1 MNTLEC
7 AAAGALALWPLHAAL
22 AQDATADEVPVRSL
36 GVVVVNGSQP
46 TSLPTQIP
54 TTIESVTAKQIERS
68 INATDSEDAL
78 KYLPS
83 LLVRKRYIGDY
94 NHAVLSTRASGT
106 GNSARS
112 IVYADGVML
121 SNLLGNGAAFTPRWG
136 LVTPEAIERVD
147 VLYGPFSAAY
157 AGNSVG
163 AVVDYV
169 TRMPKAFEAHAKVG
183 VFTQPFDLYG
193 THDTYSGWQASAS
206 LGDRAGAWS
215 WWLNLNRLDSEGQPQ
230 TFATRT
236 VAAGVAGTDG
246 TPVTGAVAGL
256 NNRHQPWYLLGH
268 ATQYHTVQDHLKAKL
283 AYDIAPEVRAT
294 YTLGYWH
301 NDSDGRS
308 ETYLRDAAGL
318 PVYAG
323 AINIGGV
330 AYTGTGA
337 TGATGALGASDFPL
351 TNDGIEHVMQALSV
365 KSRSKGQFDWEVAAS
380 LYDYRKDLQRRSTT
394 VQPGSRDGGAGTIT
408 DQSGTG
414 WNTLA
419 LKGIWRPAVEHAV
432 DFGVQQDRFELRSK
446 VNATTDWIDGSPVG
460 DPTSVF
466 RGNTRLRSLYAQ
478 DAWAF
483 APGWKTVL
491 GARLERWDAWGG
503 RTVAA
508 TGSFDHADR
517 AETDVSPK
525 AALAYELSE
534 TWVLKGS
541 LGRAV
546 RYPTVSELYQGGI
559 NASGQIVNNDPN
571 LEPEKSW
578 TSELSA
584 EWTAGAQRLRA
595 TLFHEDTRDALFS
608 QTNTTVTPNVTNI
621 QNVARVRTQG
631 IELAFQGEDVAW
643 RGFDLSASVT
653 YADSRTVENA
663 NFQASVGKLQPR
675 VPLWRATLLATW
687 SPIEELSLSFGARY
701 GSKQYGSLDNADV
714 NGHAYQGFS
723 PYFTT
728 DLRVLWRFDRQ
739 WSAAFG
745 IDNLNND
752 RYWNFHPYPQRTY
765 SAELKFDL

>member
-1 MNTLEC
+1 VNRFER
-7 AAAGALALWPLHAAL
+7 AATGALVLLPLQAAL
-22 AQDATADEVPVRSL
+22 AQDDTPVRSL

-54 TTIESVTAKQIERS
+54 TTFESITGREIAEK
-68 INATDSEDAL
+68 INATDAEDAL
-78 KYLPS
+78 KYMPS

-112 IVYADGVML
+112 MVFADGVLL
-121 SNLLGNGAAFTPRWG
+121 SNLLGNGASFTPRWG
-136 LVTPEAIERVD
+136 LVTPEEIERVD

-183 VFTQPFDLYG
+183 VFTQPFELYG
-193 THDTYSGWQASAS
+193 VDDTYSGWQASAS

-236 VAAGVAGTDG
+236 VAQGTAGSTA
-246 TPVTGAVAGL
+246 TPVSGAVPGL
-256 NNRHQPWYLLGH
+256 NGREQPWYLLGSG
-268 ATQYHTVQDHLKAKL
+268 TQYHTVQDHLKAKL
-283 AYDIAPEVRAT
+283 AYDLAPDMRAS

-308 ETYLRDAAGL
+308 QSWLRDGAGT

-323 AINIGGV
+323 PINIGGLD
-330 AYTGTGA
+330 YTGST
-337 TGATGALGASDFPL
+337 ALGASDFPL
-351 TNDGIEHVMQALSV
+351 TKDGLEHLMHSLSI
-365 KSRSKGQFDWEVAAS
+365 KQRSRGVFDWEIAAS
-380 LYDYRKDLQRRSTT
+380 LYDYRRDLQRRSTT

-419 LKGIWRPAVEHAV
+419 LKGIWRPVAEHTV
-432 DFGVQQDRFELRSK
+432 NFGVQQDRFALRSK
-446 VNATTDWIDGSPVG
+446 VDATDDWIAGSAGTPI
-460 DPTSVF
+460 SSF
-466 RGNTRLRSLYAQ
+466 EGNTRLRSLYAQ
-478 DAWAF
+478 DAWGF

-491 GARLERWDAWGG
+491 GLRAERWDAWGG
-503 RTVAA
+503 RTVGT

-517 AETDVSPK
+517 SETDLSPK

-534 TWVLKGS
+534 AWVLKGS
-541 LGRAV
+541 VGRAV

-559 NASGQIVNNDPN
+559 NSTGQIVNNDPD
-571 LEPEKSW
+571 LAPEKSW
-578 TSELSA
+578 TGELSA
-584 EWTAGAQRLRA
+584 EWSAGTQRLRA

-621 QNVARVRTQG
+621 QNVDRVRTNG
-631 IELAFQGEDVAW
+631 IELAFLADDFAW
-643 RGFDLSASVT
+643 RGFDLQASVT
-653 YADSRTVENA
+653 YADSRTLENA
-663 NFQASVGKLQPR
+663 KFPASEGKLQPR

-687 SPIEELSLSFGARY
+687 RPVDALSLSFGARY
-701 GSKQYGSLDNADV
+701 GSEQYGTLDNADR
-714 NGHAYQGFS
+714 NGFAYQAFS
-723 PYFTT
+723 KYFTT
-728 DLRVLWRFDRQ
+728 DLRALWRIDRQ

-745 IDNLNND
+745 IDNLNNYQ
-752 RYWNFHPYPQRTY
+752 YWNFHPYPQRTY
-765 SAELKFDL
+765 SAELRYDL